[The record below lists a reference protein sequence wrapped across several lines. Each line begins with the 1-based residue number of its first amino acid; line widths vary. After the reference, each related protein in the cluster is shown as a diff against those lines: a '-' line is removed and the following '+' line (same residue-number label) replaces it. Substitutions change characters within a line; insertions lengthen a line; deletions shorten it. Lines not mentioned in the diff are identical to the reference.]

1 MNTQLAELMWGFEDK
16 YPYKLDELYP
26 RIVNKIVELWRDP
39 EKLEAYFQELM
50 IADHHERQG
59 FPPEVASELFSLSSA
74 YDKIYALAVANG
86 DCWGNELEKPQSG
99 VENQRNADKF
109 FKSLADGNAKEV
121 IMLLDA
127 GIDLEQRDQRGWTP
141 VMIAAFEGT
150 EEMALL
156 LIHHGANVFAKD
168 KKGYA
173 PIHFAAYRNFTEV
186 VAQLLK
192 MNIDP
197 NSQSDAGT
205 TPLLQAAARGNTAV
219 VEQLLK
225 ADASPNLANNE
236 GWTPLHKAV
245 ANRHQAVVAAL
256 MKFKADPN
264 APHASGATPLAIA
277 IDKGFKEI
285 LALLQQGL
293 PF

>member
-1 MNTQLAELMWGFEDK
+1 MRGFEDR
-16 YPYKLDELYP
+16 YPHKLDALYP

-39 EKLEAYFQELM
+39 ESLEAYFQELM

-59 FPPEVASELFSLSSA
+59 FPLEVASELFSLNSA
-74 YDKIYALAVANG
+74 YEKIAALAKADG
-86 DCWGNELEKPQSG
+86 DGWGNEVEKPQDGLGGS
-99 VENQRNADKF
+99 RNSETF
-109 FKSLADGNAKEV
+109 FKSLANGNAKEV
-121 IMLLDA
+121 IMLLDS

-156 LIHHGANVFAKD
+156 LIQRGANVFAKD
-168 KKGYA
+168 KKGYT
-173 PIHFAAYRNFTEV
+173 PIHFAAYRNFARV
-186 VAQLLK
+186 VAQLLQ

-197 NSQSDAGT
+197 DAQSDSGT
-205 TPLLQAAARGNTAV
+205 TPLVQAAARGNTEV

-245 ANRHQAVVAAL
+245 ANRHLPAVAAL
-256 MKFKADPN
+256 MKFKADP
-264 APHASGATPLAIA
+264 HALHSSGATPLAIA
-277 IDKGFKEI
+277 REKGFKDI
-285 LALLQQGL
+285 LALLQQGGRL
-293 PF
+293 NNN